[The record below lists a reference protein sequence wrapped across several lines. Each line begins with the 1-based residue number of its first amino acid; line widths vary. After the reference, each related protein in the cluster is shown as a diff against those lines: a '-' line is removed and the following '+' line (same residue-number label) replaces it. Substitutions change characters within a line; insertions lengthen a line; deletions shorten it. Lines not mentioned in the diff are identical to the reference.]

1 MTKVNASAV
10 ADIIEKITQAT
21 FVVGLIFLFKTAKSV
36 ATKRSASPTK
46 NRITFSVEPPL
57 VTVRIMKM
65 TKSRLVK
72 NKIADDS
79 NGANASKCERFSA
92 KK

>member
-21 FVVGLIFLFKTAKSV
+21 FVVGLIFLFKTAKSADTRRRV
-36 ATKRSASPTK
+36 NPAK
-46 NRITFSVEPPL
+46 NRITFRVEPPL
-57 VTVRIMKM
+57 VTVRIIKM

-79 NGANASKCERFSA
+79 NGENASKCERLSA